1 VGGWE
6 IVGVDLASA
15 IAEQKHGILE
25 VFIFLAT
32 LKILGVKQLRLD
44 F

>member
-1 VGGWE
+1 MGGWE
-6 IVGVDLASA
+6 IVGVDLASV

-25 VFIFLAT
+25 VFTFVAT
-32 LKILGVKQLRLD
+32 LKLLGGKQLRLD